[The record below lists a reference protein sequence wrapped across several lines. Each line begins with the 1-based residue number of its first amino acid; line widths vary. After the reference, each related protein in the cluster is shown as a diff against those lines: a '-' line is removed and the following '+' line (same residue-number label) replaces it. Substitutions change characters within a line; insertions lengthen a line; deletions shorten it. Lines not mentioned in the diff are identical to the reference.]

1 MLQTRFNPRHDT
13 GMGRFKPKA
22 STVIIFVSLF
32 AIVGF
37 LVWSMWASIDQ
48 ISRAPG
54 EVIPSGRTQIIQSEE
69 GGTID
74 QILVQEGDEVEA
86 GQLLVL
92 LDKRQ
97 PAAAVDESRAQV
109 AALKTRMAR
118 IEAELFN
125 RPLSFTSDTAAF
137 PEFRANQSQL
147 YTRRRQ
153 ALATQTQALQ
163 NLLSITREEIEM
175 VRPLVETED
184 IARSELLQM
193 QRTAA
198 DYQGQITNLRSDY
211 LAELQTEFA
220 ATQEELASASQQLAQ
235 REAVLGGTEL
245 RAPTDGVIVHVAL
258 TTIGGVLR
266 AGDEVLQ
273 MVPSGDE
280 LIVESRVDPA
290 DIAFVRVGDVGNV
303 KFDAYDSTIY
313 GAAAAEVVFV
323 SADTLSEETED
334 GVETY
339 YRVRLSVD
347 PSTLRPRSANERISL
362 QPGMTAIAEIK
373 TGDQTVFQYL
383 TKPILKTAGEA
394 LGER

>member
-1 MLQTRFNPRHDT
+1 MLQSRLHSGARARD
-13 GMGRFKPKA
+13 GRFKPRA

-32 AIVGF
+32 ALVGF
-37 LVWSMWASIDQ
+37 LMWSMWAHIDQ

-69 GGTID
+69 GGTIEE
-74 QILVQEGDEVEA
+74 ILVQEGDEVKA

-92 LDKRQ
+92 LDKRR
-97 PAAAVDESRAQV
+97 PAAAVDESRAEV

-125 RPLSFTSDTAAF
+125 RPLSFPADTADF
-137 PEFRANQSQL
+137 PEFRANQSSL

-153 ALATQTQALQ
+153 SLATQTNALQAL
-163 NLLSITREEIEM
+163 LDLTREELQLNL
-175 VRPLVETED
+175 PLVESGD
-184 IARSELLQM
+184 VARSEVLRM

-198 DYQGQITNLRSDY
+198 DYQGQITNLRTDY

-220 ATQEELASASQQLAQ
+220 ATQEELATASQQLAQ
-235 REAVLGGTEL
+235 REAVLGASEL

-280 LIVESRVDPA
+280 LIVESRADPA
-290 DIAFVRVGDVGNV
+290 DIAFVQVGDEGNV

-313 GAAAAEVVFV
+313 GAAAAKVVFV

-334 GVETY
+334 GVVTY

-347 PSTLRPRSANERISL
+347 PSTLRPRTPDERISL

-373 TGDQTVFQYL
+373 TGETTVFHYL
-383 TKPILKTAGEA
+383 TKPILKTASEA

>member
-1 MLQTRFNPRHDT
+1 MLQLPTQARHRD
-13 GMGRFKPKA
+13 GSSRFKPKA
-22 STVIIFVSLF
+22 STVIIFFALF

-37 LVWSMWASIDQ
+37 LVWSMWAHIDQ

-69 GGTID
+69 GGTIE
-74 QILVQEGDEVEA
+74 QILVQEGDSVEA

-92 LDKRQ
+92 LDKRK
-97 PAAAVDESRAQV
+97 PAAAVEESRAQV

-125 RPLSFTSDTAAF
+125 RPLSFPADTAAF
-137 PEFRANQSQL
+137 PEFRSNQSQL
-147 YTRRRQ
+147 YTRRRA
-153 ALATQTQALQ
+153 ALATQTRALQ
-163 NLLSITREEIEM
+163 NLLDLTREELSM
-175 VRPLVETED
+175 NMPLVD
-184 IARSELLQM
+184 SGDVARSEVLAM

-198 DYQGQITNLRSDY
+198 DFQGQITNLRSEY

-220 ATQEELASASQQLAQ
+220 ATEEELATAQQQLAQ
-235 REAVLGGTEL
+235 REAVLGATEL
-245 RAPTDGVIVHVAL
+245 RAPTDGVIVRVAL
-258 TTIGGVLR
+258 TTLGGVLR

-280 LIVESRVDPA
+280 LIVEARVDPA
-290 DIAFVRVGDVGNV
+290 DIAFVQVGDEGNV

-313 GAAAAEVVFV
+313 GAAAAKVVFV

-334 GVETY
+334 GVVTY

-347 PSTLRPRSANERISL
+347 PTTLRARSANERISL

-373 TGDQTVFQYL
+373 IGDTSVFHYL
-383 TKPILKTAGEA
+383 TKPILKTTGEA

>member
-1 MLQTRFNPRHDT
+1 MLQTRFDPRRET
-13 GMGRFKPKA
+13 LMGRFKPKA

-32 AIVGF
+32 ALAGF

-69 GGTID
+69 GGTIER
-74 QILVQEGDEVEA
+74 ILVQEGDEVEA

-92 LDKRQ
+92 LDKRR
-97 PAAAVDESRAQV
+97 PEAAVDESRAQV

-125 RPLSFTSDTAAF
+125 RPLSFTADTAGF

-153 ALATQTQALQ
+153 SLATQTRALQ
-163 NLLSITREEIEM
+163 NLLDLTREEIAM

-220 ATQEELASASQQLAQ
+220 ATEEELASASQQLAQ
-235 REAVLGGTEL
+235 REAVLGATEL

-258 TTIGGVLR
+258 TTLGGVLR

-273 MVPSGDE
+273 MVPSGDD

-290 DIAFVRVGDVGNV
+290 DIAFVRVGDTGNV

-347 PSTLRPRSANERISL
+347 PSTLRPRSAEERISL
-362 QPGMTAIAEIK
+362 QPGMTATAEIK